1 MKREIFYS
9 SAINH
14 SSLLAIQVYNNL
26 RGSSTG
32 EWNNLAVVLCMHNK
46 IQYICYHMKKELTVD
61 YNIKTAWHAIYR
73 MYNQKALKDD
83 FTTSIGY
90 VLLNIDSKEGTPATK
105 IAPLIGLESRSLTR
119 MLKNMEEKGLIVKQ
133 PDPNDRRSVRIILTE
148 LGRQKKEISRKT
160 VLEFNNM
167 VREIVPEHSLDIFFE
182 VINKIS
188 KIVDEELNPTTVTTT
203 T

>member
-1 MKREIFYS
+1 
-9 SAINH
+9 
-14 SSLLAIQVYNNL
+14 
-26 RGSSTG
+26 
-32 EWNNLAVVLCMHNK
+32 
-46 IQYICYHMKKELTVD
+46 MKKELTVD